1 MFGIGSTEFLV
12 ILVVAL
18 VLIGPQKLPELLKAV
33 GKGINEFRR
42 MSSDVRSTLEREIER
57 ADEAK
62 RIEETKKEL
71 FGDAPAQPE
80 EAQAATAVPEA
91 AAQPQA
97 DAAPQAAPAPAAVAE
112 TPGNGHDAS
121 GQPAAQA
128 AADQQAQPAEAGH
141 AAPVQAAKP
150 EAPAQ
155 EKSHA

>member
-18 VLIGPQKLPELLKAV
+18 VLIGPQKLPEILKAV

-57 ADEAK
+57 ADELK

-71 FGDAPAQPE
+71 FGDDSPAQPDE
-80 EAQAATAVPEA
+80 THAAAATETV
-91 AAQPQA
+91 
-97 DAAPQAAPAPAAVAE
+97 AAPQAAKAEPVATNVAQ
-112 TPGNGHDAS
+112 TPGTGHDGA
-121 GQPAAQA
+121 GQPAPQA
-128 AADQQAQPAEAGH
+128 
-141 AAPVQAAKP
+141 QAAKP
-150 EAPAQ
+150 EPQAQ

>member
-18 VLIGPQKLPELLKAV
+18 VLIGPQKLPEILKAV

-71 FGDAPAQPE
+71 FGDAPAQPD
-80 EAQAATAVPEA
+80 EAQAAAAVPDA
-91 AAQPQA
+91 AAQLQA
-97 DAAPQAAPAPAAVAE
+97 EPAPAAVAE
-112 TPGNGHDAS
+112 TPGNVHGAS

-128 AADQQAQPAEAGH
+128 EADQQAQPAEAGH

-155 EKSHA
+155 EKNHA